1 MKKHGCIL
9 FLTFCLAGAALA
21 GNMTAAAG
29 SVFVNSAGEKKDVA
43 LSGKIVAFYFSSLR
57 VQTFTGKLIEFYSA
71 VKQAGNDFEVIFI
84 SSDASEAEMMQCM
97 KDTKMP
103 WPAVPYDSAE
113 AKTLKL
119 IKKNELKVKGLPGVL
134 VIVKDGQVLTET
146 GKQDILDAGPEAY
159 KKWRG
164 MVPAT
169 TGEPDPDKKVRAEKK
184 EKGSTGLKNAA
195 ASKLPPPRKD
205 ACRASD
211 IESNQAN
218 LAGDIIKIKFNRI
231 TGIQKLKKGA
241 LYFGNLSSCE
251 KSDGNI
257 YYDHPGIQVLFPQE
271 GLGYFSKFIPM
282 FGAAQDD
289 VSYLIKPDLGEVYVR
304 VGLDAE
310 AVSLAVGD
318 RYAQDGGDEGKYEWS
333 ADTEVP
339 DLTAKDKVT
348 VDDVLLFPD
357 QLNGKT
363 VALEFYDVE
372 KTPKKPVESSP
383 VYISCGRGH
392 AYIETAFPPEGK
404 EFFKGIADQKNFPR
418 ANTVYAVVKVA
429 RDGTVSL
436 EAKGRRASGSG
447 DEITY
452 KW

>member
-1 MKKHGCIL
+1 MKKYRGIL
-9 FLTFCLAGAALA
+9 FLMFCLTGIATAR
-21 GNMTAAAG
+21 NMTETAG
-29 SVFVNSAGEKKDVA
+29 SSFINSAGEKKEAA
-43 LSGKIVAFYFSSLR
+43 LSGKITGFYFSSLKFS
-57 VQTFTGKLIEFYSA
+57 TFTPKLAEFYSA
-71 VKQAGNDFEVIFI
+71 VKQAGNDFEIILV
-84 SSDASEAEMMQCM
+84 SNDASEAEMLQYMQGS
-97 KDTKMP
+97 KMP
-103 WPAVPYDSAE
+103 WLAVPYDSAA

-119 IKKNELKVKGLPGVL
+119 IKKNELAVKGLPGAL
-134 VIVKDGQVLTET
+134 VIVKDGQVITET
-146 GKQDILDAGPEAY
+146 GKQDVLDAGPEAY
-159 KKWRG
+159 KKWQG
-164 MVPAT
+164 MAPAT
-169 TGEPDPDKKVRAEKK
+169 TGVPDADNKVRTEKK
-184 EKGSTGLKNAA
+184 EKESNPAKKAA
-195 ASKLPPPRKD
+195 ALKLPPPRKD
-205 ACRASD
+205 VCRASD

-231 TGIQKLKKGA
+231 TDIQKLKKGS

-257 YYDHPGIQVLFPQE
+257 YYDHPGIQVTFPQE

-304 VGLDAE
+304 IGRNTE
-310 AVSLAVGD
+310 AVSTAAGD
-318 RYAQDGGDEGKYEWS
+318 RYSQDGDEGKYEWS
-333 ADTEVP
+333 ANTEVP
-339 DLTAKDKVT
+339 DLNAKDKVT

-404 EFFKGIADQKNFPR
+404 EFFKGIAEQKNFPR